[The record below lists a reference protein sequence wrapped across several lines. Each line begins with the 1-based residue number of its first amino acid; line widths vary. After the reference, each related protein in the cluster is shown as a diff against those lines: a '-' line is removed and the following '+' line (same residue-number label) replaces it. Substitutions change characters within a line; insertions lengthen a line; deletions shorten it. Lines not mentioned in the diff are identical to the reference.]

1 MILSKEILEVQEK
14 ARRIAEE
21 EFTKDVLDEIE
32 SSGTFPR
39 RILERM
45 RDDGLTGLKVPKEYG
60 GTDLGNLAYVVAL
73 EELTRKCAI
82 AGVYLQNPNSNG
94 SGPLLLYG
102 TEEQKENY
110 LPKVVDLEIRIC
122 FALTEPEAGSDV
134 SGMATLAEKV
144 DGGYLLNGRKCFISG
159 AQLADYAVLFAKTD
173 KYAGAKG
180 ISAFLV
186 DLHAPGVSRGLPEHK
201 MGLAGYPIGDIILED
216 VFIPAEDLIGEENKG
231 FVNAMKTLDN
241 GRLAVAGI
249 SLGVARGCLEEAIK
263 FAKQTEYN
271 GRPLAKQQA
280 VSFMLA
286 DMNTKVTVMRELVY
300 SAAQLKDAGDPQAGV
315 HASMAKYFCSETC
328 NQVAAAALQIHGEY
342 GYMKG
347 SEIER
352 KYRDCRVFTIFEGS
366 SQIQQMIIA
375 GQMLR

>member
-102 TEEQKENY
+102 TEEQKEKY

>member
-102 TEEQKENY
+102 TEEQKEKY

-263 FAKQTEYN
+263 FAKQTEHN

-286 DMNTKVTVMRELVY
+286 DMNTKVTAMRELVY

>member
-102 TEEQKENY
+102 TEEQKEKY

-286 DMNTKVTVMRELVY
+286 DMNTKVTAMRELVY

>member
-1 MILSKEILEVQEK
+1 
-14 ARRIAEE
+14 
-21 EFTKDVLDEIE
+21 
-32 SSGTFPR
+32 
-39 RILERM
+39 
-45 RDDGLTGLKVPKEYG
+45 
-60 GTDLGNLAYVVAL
+60 
-73 EELTRKCAI
+73 
-82 AGVYLQNPNSNG
+82 
-94 SGPLLLYG
+94 
-102 TEEQKENY
+102 
-110 LPKVVDLEIRIC
+110 
-122 FALTEPEAGSDV
+122 
-134 SGMATLAEKV
+134 
-144 DGGYLLNGRKCFISG
+144 
-159 AQLADYAVLFAKTD
+159 
-173 KYAGAKG
+173 
-180 ISAFLV
+180 
-186 DLHAPGVSRGLPEHK
+186 
-201 MGLAGYPIGDIILED
+201 
-216 VFIPAEDLIGEENKG
+216 
-231 FVNAMKTLDN
+231 MKTLDN

-315 HASMAKYFCSETC
+315 CSETC

>member
-286 DMNTKVTVMRELVY
+286 DMNTKVTAMRELVY

>member
-102 TEEQKENY
+102 TEEQKVKY

-286 DMNTKVTVMRELVY
+286 DMNTKVTAMRELVY

>member
-1 MILSKEILEVQEK
+1 MILSEEILEVREK

-21 EFTKDVLDEIE
+21 EFTKEVLDEIE
-32 SSGTFPR
+32 STGTFPR

-45 RDDGLTGLKVPKEYG
+45 RDDGLMGLKVPKEYG

-73 EELTRKCAI
+73 EELARKCAI

-102 TEEQKENY
+102 TKEQKDKY
-110 LPKVVDLEIRIC
+110 LPKVVSLEIRIC

-144 DGGYLLNGRKCFISG
+144 EGGYLLNGRKCFISG

-186 DLHAPGVSRGLPEHK
+186 DLNSSGVSRGVPEHK

-216 VFIPAEDLIGEENKG
+216 VFVPSENLIGEENKG

-263 FAKQTEYN
+263 FAKENQYN
-271 GRPLAKQQA
+271 GRPIAKQQA

-286 DMNTKVTVMRELVY
+286 DMNTKVTAMRELVY
-300 SAAQLKDAGDPQAGV
+300 SAAQLKDAGDPQAGMN
-315 HASMAKYFCSETC
+315 ASMAKYFCSETC

-366 SQIQQMIIA
+366 SQIQQMIIS

>member
-1 MILSKEILEVQEK
+1 MILSQEILEVKEK
-14 ARRIAEE
+14 ARRLAEE
-21 EFTKDVLDEIE
+21 EFTKEVLDGIE

-45 RDDGLTGLKVPKEYG
+45 RDDGLMGLKVPKEYG

-73 EELTRKCAI
+73 EELAGKCAI

-102 TEEQKENY
+102 TKEQKDKY
-110 LPKVVDLEIRIC
+110 LPMVVNLDIRIC

-134 SGMATLAEKV
+134 SGMLTEAEKV

-173 KYAGAKG
+173 RYAGSKG

-186 DLHAPGVSRGLPEHK
+186 DLHSPGVSRGAPEHK

-216 VFIPAEDLIGEENKG
+216 VFVPAENLIGEENKG

-249 SLGVARGCLEEAIK
+249 ALGVAQGCLDEAVR
-263 FAKQTEYN
+263 FAKETQYN
-271 GRPLAKQQA
+271 GRPLAKQQS
-280 VSFMLA
+280 VSFTLA
-286 DMNTKVTVMRELVY
+286 DLNTKVTAMREMVY
-300 SAAQLKDAGDPQAGV
+300 SAAQKKDLGYPDAGMY
-315 HASMAKYFCSETC
+315 ASMAKYFNSETC

>member
-32 SSGTFPR
+32 SSGRFPR

-102 TEEQKENY
+102 TKEQKEKY
-110 LPKVVDLEIRIC
+110 LPKVVDLQIRIC

-180 ISAFLV
+180 VSAFLV

-216 VFIPAEDLIGEENKG
+216 VFVPAEDLIGEENKG

-249 SLGVARGCLEEAIK
+249 SLGVARGCLEEAIS

-286 DMNTKVTVMRELVY
+286 DMNTKVTAMRELVY